1 MIATT
6 LKDRE
11 QELRSLLDQ
20 ISNHPERDWTLERE
34 RVLVLQRM
42 IAGAQRSSAAA

>member
-1 MIATT
+1 MIETT

-20 ISNHPERDWTLERE
+20 IASHPERDWAMERE

-42 IAGAQRSSAAA
+42 IAGAQRSTAAA